1 MDVDV
6 RPASPEEVD
15 AVARLYDDVTDHLDA
30 TNNYPRWKKG
40 VYPTRD
46 DACRA
51 YEAGGLYVALRD
63 GRLAGTMTLS
73 HEPPEG
79 FSLVTWSTPNDYS
92 RTLMVYRLAVAPQHL
107 GSGVGL
113 ALLEHAETVARAEAD
128 LALRLDTSAD
138 NEPAC
143 RLYARAGFSYAGTV
157 SLGCEDFGLPW
168 FRLFEKVL

>member
-1 MDVDV
+1 MDVIV
-6 RPASPEEVD
+6 RLASPEEVD
-15 AVARLYDDVTDHLDA
+15 AVARLYDYVTDHLES

-46 DACRA
+46 DASRA
-51 YEAGGLYVALRD
+51 YEADELYVALRD
-63 GRLAGTMTLS
+63 GRLVGTMTLS

-79 FSLVTWSTPNDYS
+79 FSQVTWSTPNDYS
-92 RTLMVYRLAVAPQHL
+92 RTLMVYRLAVSPHHL
-107 GSGVGL
+107 GGGVGL
-113 ALLEHAETVARAEAD
+113 ALLGHAEVVARAEGD
-128 LALRLDTSAD
+128 LAIRLDTAAD

-143 RLYARAGFSYAGTV
+143 RLYSKAGFSFVGTV

>member
-1 MDVDV
+1 MDVIV
-6 RPASPEEVD
+6 RLASPEEVD

-46 DACRA
+46 DASRA
-51 YEAGGLYVALRD
+51 YEADELYVALRD
-63 GRLAGTMTLS
+63 GRLVGTMTLS

-79 FSLVTWSTPNDYS
+79 FSQVTWSTPNDYS
-92 RTLMVYRLAVAPQHL
+92 RTLMVYRLAVSPHHL
-107 GSGVGL
+107 GGGVGL
-113 ALLEHAETVARAEAD
+113 ALLGHAEVVARAEGD
-128 LALRLDTSAD
+128 LAIRLDTAAD

-143 RLYARAGFSYAGTV
+143 RLYSKAGFSFVGTV

-168 FRLFEKVL
+168 FRLFEKLL